1 LDPYI
6 DLTAVTEYRR
16 YAQARA
22 QGKASVQGKGSGG
35 SDHLGGLWRIQ
46 MHAHGSAD
54 QLRLDLSS
62 EPSLSQEDIVLPVTM
77 GVTRAELD
85 SVQASAF
92 GESAALEALSA
103 VTGAGNTVREVVPVI
118 DEFRFGTAYSARSG
132 KSEPT
137 ITVGK
142 RITNRLHANV
152 TTGLS
157 DNQEV
162 RSNIEWKF
170 TNKTSILGSYDNV
183 NNVSNSSFGNL
194 GADIRVRLVFE

>member
-1 LDPYI
+1 
-6 DLTAVTEYRR
+6 
-16 YAQARA
+16 
-22 QGKASVQGKGSGG
+22 
-35 SDHLGGLWRIQ
+35 

-62 EPSLSQEDIVLPVTM
+62 EPSLSQEDIVLLLTM

-85 SVQASAF
+85 SMQASAF

-194 GADIRVRLVFE
+194 GADIRFRLVFE